1 MMTEWQAAG
10 RRLALEMSELKECT
24 SLAGSLTPLNRLLAD
39 PTLRRT
45 ARDAEEAMMA
55 LEEKAATLAHVEHI
69 R

>member
-1 MMTEWQAAG
+1 MTEWQAAG

-24 SLAGSLTPLNRLLAD
+24 SLAGSLTPLNRLLND

-45 ARDAEEAMMA
+45 SRDAVEAISA
-55 LEEKAATLAHVEHI
+55 LEEKAAELGHLNYV